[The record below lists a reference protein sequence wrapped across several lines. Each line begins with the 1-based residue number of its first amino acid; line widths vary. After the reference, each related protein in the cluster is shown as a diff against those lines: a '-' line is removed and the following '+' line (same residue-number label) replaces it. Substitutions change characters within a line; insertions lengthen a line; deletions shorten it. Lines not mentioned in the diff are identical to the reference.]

1 MEGFFTWEYL
11 ATSAGATLMVTMVTQ
26 FVKQI
31 EWAWLKKIPVQVI
44 AYVVALVGIILGTH
58 FTVGLTAESVC
69 IAFVNAI
76 VVTVAANGTYDNIV
90 ELLAKKQESSK
101 K

>member
-11 ATSAGATLMVTMVTQ
+11 ATSAGATLLVTMVTQ

-31 EWAWLKKIPVQVI
+31 EWEWFKKIPVQVI
-44 AYVVALVGIILGTH
+44 AYVVALIGIILGTH

-90 ELLAKKQESSK
+90 QLLQKKETSSK